1 MSRAPDFAE
10 IRRERPADEEAIR
23 ALLARCFPTLAEA
36 DLVDALRAAGDLTL
50 SLVAVGDEG
59 LVGHVALSRA
69 TLGGAPALALAP
81 LAVAEGRRIEGV
93 GSRLVRAALREL
105 EGSFRGA
112 VVVLGDPLWYE
123 RFGFRPAP
131 GVVCR
136 WSSPQLLALDLA
148 GGGTPAGDMVH
159 APAFDRL

>member
-36 DLVDALRAAGDLTL
+36 GLVEALRAAGDLVL
-50 SLVAVGDEG
+50 SLVAIGDEG
-59 LVGHVALSRA
+59 VVGHVAFSRA
-69 TLGGAPALALAP
+69 RLAGGPALVLAP

-105 EGSFRGA
+105 EGGGDGPI
-112 VVVLGDPLWYE
+112 VVLGEPLWYE
-123 RFGFRPAP
+123 RFGFRPA
-131 GVVCR
+131 GGIACR
-136 WSSPQLLALDLA
+136 WSSPQLLALDPA
-148 GGGTPAGDMVH
+148 GGEPAGELVY